1 MIKLNRI
8 LVSIGPITIY
18 WYSIMI
24 LLGVIVAS
32 YFILKEAK
40 RNNMKEYIENL
51 IFYVLIFGIIGAR
64 LYYVVFYE
72 EHYNLLSILEIWN
85 GGLAIYGGIIFGII
99 TVIYFAKKYKQGILK
114 TTDILAPGLIIAQ
127 SIGRWGN
134 FFNQEAFGGVV
145 SKSFLQSLHIPN
157 FIIKGMY
164 INGFYYHPTFL
175 YESISSIIC
184 FIVLILLRK
193 KKNLKVGTLTS
204 IYLIWYGIVRLLI
217 ESLRTDALLVGDI
230 RIAQVVSLLSI
241 LIGLVVYRKTRDNKN
256 YIDEKIQTK

>member
-1 MIKLNRI
+1 MDETAISLGFIEIK
-8 LVSIGPITIY
+8 
-18 WYSIMI
+18 WYS
-24 LLGVIVAS
+24 L
-32 YFILKEAK
+32 FILFGILSATFTIWLEAK
-40 RNNMKEYIENL
+40 KKKLDNSLFIDAV
-51 IFYVLIFGIIGAR
+51 FYGIIIGILGAR
-64 LYYVVFYE
+64 LYYVLF
-72 EHYNLLSILEIWN
+72 NLDYYLKNPAEILAIWH
-85 GGLAIYGGIIFGII
+85 GGLAIHGGIIATFLFLIFY
-99 TVIYFAKKYKQGILK
+99 TKKKKINLLLLLDMIAVGLP
-114 TTDILAPGLIIAQ
+114 LAQA
-127 SIGRWGN
+127 IGRWGN